1 MLVAICG
8 GLVVLLGAL
17 ATIQYQWSVR
27 VAAADV
33 QREKEHLDSSA
44 SLFAS
49 QFNELASQTSQ
60 FLRQDAWAAVH
71 RGERLA
77 STPKLIGELYYLEI
91 PEQGPGRLQRLTATG
106 IFMPAP
112 QPDWLA
118 NSHCAGPVIEWPP
131 AIVAHIYDTAPAERA
146 LNAGTRDD
154 AGTRDLRH
162 LRTRQDRCF
171 VARIDRAY
179 LTATL
184 VPQLL
189 RQSFGETAVQE
200 YDFAV
205 VIPDRPQDPL
215 YGARVRA
222 DGRKR
227 FFSALSTL
235 PPDRSLMVR
244 DTADAFMKGQPALTT
259 AWSRGIWELQIAH
272 KGTPLATA
280 LKQQSRRVLLFSLG
294 LEVLLVGAIV
304 FLAVG
309 SRNMQSLADQKM
321 RFVAGI
327 SHELRTPVATI
338 ALLSRNQADGLTAA
352 PDRVKQYG
360 ELIHQ
365 QTRRLNDMIESTL
378 QYAGLHSGLPRPVHE
393 QIDMRNLVRQAVE
406 ERRAEL
412 ERSGMEVEMAV
423 SEDLPPLSGDAKLL
437 RTAVG
442 NLLDN
447 AGKHASAGRW
457 IRVTTVYSAA
467 EKEVQVAVEDRGAG
481 IDPADEREIFEPF
494 SRGRAA
500 METHARGSG
509 LGLSLVRSAVLA
521 HRGAVTLVSEPGH
534 GSTFTLH
541 LPV

>member
-1 MLVAICG
+1 MLLAICG

-49 QFNELASQTSQ
+49 QFNELASQASQ
-60 FLRQDAWAAVH
+60 FLRRDAWAAVH
-71 RGERLA
+71 RGEKLV
-77 STPKLIGELYYLEI
+77 STPKLIGELYYLEV

-112 QPDWLA
+112 QPDWLT

-131 AIVAHIYDTAPAERA
+131 AIVLHIYDTAPAERA
-146 LNAGTRDD
+146 LD
-154 AGTRDLRH
+154 AGTRDLRR
-162 LRTRQDRCF
+162 LRTQQDRCF

-184 VPQLL
+184 FPQLL
-189 RQSFGETAVQE
+189 RQSFGETAVRE

-215 YGARVRA
+215 YGARVRPE
-222 DGRKR
+222 GRKR

-235 PPDRSLMVR
+235 PPDHSLVVR
-244 DTADAFMKGQPALTT
+244 DTADAFMKGRPALTMG
-259 AWSRGIWELQIAH
+259 WSQGIWELQVAH
-272 KGTPLATA
+272 KGTPLAIA

-294 LEVLLVGAIV
+294 LEVLLVAAIV

-338 ALLSRNQADGLTAA
+338 ALLSRNQADGLTAGS
-352 PDRVKQYG
+352 DRVKQYG

-365 QTRRLNDMIESTL
+365 QTRRLNDMIEHTL
-378 QYAGLHSGLPRPVHE
+378 QYAGLHSGLPRPAHE
-393 QIDMRNLVRQAVE
+393 QIDMRSLVREAVE

-412 ERSGMEVEMAV
+412 ERSGIEVEMAV

-437 RTAVG
+437 RTAVD

-500 METHARGSG
+500 LETHARGAG

-521 HRGAVTLVSEPGH
+521 HHGAVTLVSEPGH